1 MKRIIYLL
9 SLFLFAVNAAWAD
22 DISVEQAISI
32 AQQFVSHDAKA
43 KALGKTNGKSVEP
56 RLAHAV
62 KSKTSQKDNVYVINL
77 GEDQGFVIVAGDDG
91 ADAEVLGYCDHGTF
105 EYDKA
110 PVQFKDL
117 LANYSAGVDSLRQ
130 SNVASAKSATRA
142 SANGSATTSM
152 QRLPDCMGNIVVGPL
167 LTTTWNQWGPYNY
180 QCPEGCPTGCYPT
193 AIAQVMN
200 YWKWPKQ
207 SGGKLQLV
215 DSDGKHYYEDF
226 PIHEYD
232 WDNMLDSYE
241 NGGFNDSQGAAVAQL
256 MADIG
261 KAFHTRYRPGASPT
275 PFNGY
280 PLTENF
286 GYEPGIGYE
295 LGKDGSDLIEEM
307 KTELD
312 EHRPILYCGGEM
324 KTPEDC
330 HALVVDGYTTTYYF
344 HYNYGWGGDYDGW
357 YRNGVCSLYGNN
369 SYILTGVRPYDGK
382 KIKVG
387 DIQYGIFPN
396 GTAEILKYDIEEGKD
411 IDLVIPNTIKDAEG
425 VEYIVER
432 IRVDAFSSSNSSF
445 KTVTLGDNIKH
456 IDRYAF
462 VGNHIETLI
471 IGDKAEV
478 VSDNAF
484 EAAGVKNLIIGAS
497 VKHIGDMAFYAC
509 RLENVT
515 CKSPAI
521 TVGKNAFTGCSI
533 DCGEWLDHITEL
545 GDESFSGVS
554 FRSMPHFRNVTK
566 IGSKAFSGSYG
577 LNEPFII
584 YPSVKN
590 IAPDAFVN
598 SSASRVKVDDG
609 NPYYAHD
616 GYGMIYNKSKTS
628 LAVATN
634 FMSLTEDAYPE
645 NMIRMGEG
653 CINPRRSDD
662 SSVTIPNSVEDVTGA
677 FALCGKDIGTITSLA
692 VIPPIATHGTFND
705 EMFEANPDR
714 ELHVPAG
721 CENIYRNAPGWS
733 RFNNIIADQPY
744 VLPPSQPD
752 RQYFMILHCSDKNQQ
767 SLRIPV
773 GSVKDIRVGDYV
785 SGMGASVIVSQN
797 GANDNAYRVDSITWM
812 KGFVYDTPEVFDMSP
827 DNLVAEGQDCTVKLG
842 VTVIDDDV
850 QLAIRKAI
858 NTVPFIEGT
867 TRSKSFDISLSND
880 VHELSGVAEIIVP
893 FDRKEGET
901 LCAAYYDEE
910 SGTWKPV
917 FFCYDEQ
924 LGAVVIETGHFSL
937 FSILSVAKE
946 KTARQMMNY
955 YMYYE
960 PYSTLNEAMQ
970 NVLEWLATDDPDK
983 KAIDAWKERYGL
995 WQSLG
1000 IDGGY
1005 NTLLSGFGFSHETID
1020 NAIGMVGWIGT
1031 ALTFLDI
1038 VSADLKGDDVNVAA
1052 NSLKTISSIAQTY
1065 IGSIVGSSALSLGM
1079 GLTAFIGVAIEKF
1092 GTMVQEAKTDY
1103 VRQIYDLYY
1112 SKTGGEIAG
1121 HTTYRSATDWYYL
1134 FYNAIRD
1141 NKVTPD
1147 KLNSYI
1153 EGTVREYT
1161 NRFWNE
1167 PADVLAWFEGQTVL
1181 DDKPFGFTSFHN
1193 VSKSDQEKISQE
1205 YYEELM
1211 NGILVSVF
1219 QQIKRKMVDNSK
1231 DDLDYRME
1239 PFVRF
1244 MNSYVGLKIFDS
1256 SCPEDGKSDYS
1267 GWSVRFTKIPDGV
1280 TDPENWKKTL
1290 SDQGTCKLG
1299 YYTLN
1304 SLLANKVQ
1312 LQLTLVDP
1320 FGEEHSTY
1328 DFDLSKFDADSYNV
1342 IEIDLAT
1349 GGQEIDAIDRL
1360 EVRHDEGAGVNSRY
1374 DCHIHYVFDEPY
1386 YTTVKLDDGGI
1397 GLLPNYT
1404 LEYDDWDWD
1413 GLIFLDYPL
1422 YGNNVSYHTE
1432 IGKFFRE
1439 HEQITIDDQGN
1450 FAIGNDIKGK
1460 FEDGS
1465 RTATGKFTIETTYDF
1480 VNQTLSEFIHRWNN
1494 FDLQSKVIAY
1504 YNNMLNGTIQHSID
1518 CEYTIVRNADSS
1530 VFSIYYTGEG
1540 TFDLTGNGVTNF
1552 DITARLQSYSDKR
1565 YYYDLFCKRDLTPDE
1580 VAVGPMKFVIEYR
1593 KYPEKDILSN
1603 HYTGPVTL
1611 KYTKKIKVNK

>member
-9 SLFLFAVNAAWAD
+9 SLVLLAVNAAWAD
-22 DISVEQAISI
+22 DISVEQALQI
-32 AQQFVSHDAKA
+32 ASRFSVIPTQGGDARAKSAKA
-43 KALGKTNGKSVEP
+43 TTVEP
-56 RLAHAV
+56 RLAYAV
-62 KSKTSQKDNVYVINL
+62 KSKSSQQDNVYVINL
-77 GEDQGFVIVAGDDG
+77 GDDQGFVIVSGEDG
-91 ADAEVLGYCDHGTF
+91 ADQQILGYCDHGTF

-110 PVQFKDL
+110 PVQLKDM

-130 SNVASAKSATRA
+130 RQE
-142 SANGSATTSM
+142 TSVKPALKAAAM
-152 QRLPDCMGNIVVGPL
+152 QKLPDCMGNIVVGPL
-167 LTTTWNQWGPYNY
+167 LTTTWYQFAPFNY

-193 AIAQVMN
+193 AIAQLMN

-207 SGGKLQLV
+207 SSGQLQLV

-226 PIHEYD
+226 PVHEYD
-232 WDNMLDSYE
+232 WDNMLDNYD
-241 NGGFNDSQGAAVAQL
+241 NGFNDSQGAAVAQL

-261 KAFHTRYRPGASPT
+261 KAFHTRYRPDASPT
-275 PFNGY
+275 PFIGN

-312 EHRPILYCGGEM
+312 EHRPVLYCGGEM

-369 SYILTGVRPYDGK
+369 SSILTGVRPYDGK

-411 IDLVIPNTIKDAEG
+411 IDLVIPNTIKDAES

-533 DCGEWLDHITEL
+533 DCGEWLDHITEI
-545 GDESFSGVS
+545 GEESFSGVS

-598 SSASRVKVDDG
+598 CSASRVKVDDG
-609 NPYYAHD
+609 NPYFSHD

-628 LAVATN
+628 LVLATN
-634 FMSLTEDAYPE
+634 YLSLTEDAYLDT
-645 NMIRMGEG
+645 MLRMGEG
-653 CINPRRSDD
+653 SINPRRSDD

-677 FALCGKDIGTITSLA
+677 FTLCGNDIGTITSLA
-692 VIPPIATHGTFND
+692 VIPPTATSATFND
-705 EMFEANPDR
+705 EMFEANPER

-752 RQYFMILHCSDKNQQ
+752 RQYFMILHCSNEKQQ

-773 GSVKDIRVGDYV
+773 GSVKNIRVGDYV
-785 SGMGASVIVSQN
+785 SGTGASVIVSEN
-797 GANDNAYRVDSITWM
+797 DGADNAYRVDSITWM
-812 KGFVYDTPEVFDMSP
+812 KGFVFDNAEVFDLSP

-893 FDRKEGET
+893 FERKEGET
-901 LCAAYYDEE
+901 LCAGYYDEE
-910 SGTWKPV
+910 TGTWKPV
-917 FFCYDEQ
+917 FFRYDEQ
-924 LGAVVIETGHFSL
+924 LGAAVIETDHFSL
-937 FSILSVAKE
+937 FSILAVVRE
-946 KTARQMMNY
+946 KTAQQLMDYCYWNY
-955 YMYYE
+955 E
-960 PYSTLNEAMQ
+960 AYSTLSEAMQ
-970 NVLEWLATDDPDK
+970 NVLEWLASDDPDK
-983 KAIDAWKERYGL
+983 KAIDDFKTEYGL

-1020 NAIGMVGWIGT
+1020 NAVGMVGWIGT
-1031 ALTFLDI
+1031 AMTFLDI
-1038 VSADLKGDDVNVAA
+1038 VSADLKGDEVNVAA

-1079 GLTAFIGVAIEKF
+1079 GLTAFIGVALENF
-1092 GTMVQEAKTDY
+1092 GTKVQEAKADY
-1103 VRQIYDLYY
+1103 VRQIYSLYY
-1112 SKTGGEIAG
+1112 SKLGEDIVKKK
-1121 HTTYRSATDWYYL
+1121 TYRSATDWYYL

-1141 NKVTPD
+1141 NQVTPD
-1147 KLNSYI
+1147 KLDSFI
-1153 EGTVREYT
+1153 ETTVRDYT
-1161 NRFWNE
+1161 NWFWDE
-1167 PADVLAWFEGQTVL
+1167 PGDVLAEFQGITVME
-1181 DDKPFGFTSFHN
+1181 DKPTGFTTFHD
-1193 VSKSDQEKISQE
+1193 VLPSLQAKISQE
-1205 YYEELM
+1205 HYEELM

-1219 QQIKRKMVDNSK
+1219 QQIKNKLKANAK
-1231 DDLDYRME
+1231 EDLDDRMK
-1239 PFVRF
+1239 PFVNM
-1244 MNSYVGLKIFDS
+1244 MNSYVGLQIIDS

-1280 TDPENWKKTL
+1280 TDPERWKKTL
-1290 SDQGTCKLG
+1290 SDRGTCKLG
-1299 YYTLN
+1299 YFTLN

-1328 DFDLSKFDADSYNV
+1328 DFNLSKFDENEFNV

-1360 EVRHDEGAGVNSRY
+1360 EVKHDDGFVNSQY
-1374 DCHIHYVFDEPY
+1374 NINMHFDYDEPLLY
-1386 YTTVKLDDGGI
+1386 YDENHNVVAQYSKDLNTDYGGVI
-1397 GLLPNYT
+1397 L
-1404 LEYDDWDWD
+1404 
-1413 GLIFLDYPL
+1413 LDYQGY
-1422 YGNNVSYHTE
+1422 YGNDITYNTE
-1432 IGKFFRE
+1432 IGKFFRDHE
-1439 HEQITIDDQGN
+1439 HITVDERGN
-1450 FAIGNDIKGK
+1450 FTIGNDIKGR
-1460 FEDGS
+1460 FEEGS
-1465 RTATGKFTIETTYDF
+1465 RTATGKFTIETSYDF
-1480 VNQTLSEFIHRWNN
+1480 VNLTKDEFINRWNN
-1494 FDLQSKVIAY
+1494 FDTNNNTIVI
-1504 YNNMLNGTIQHSID
+1504 YNNMLNGTISHKID
-1518 CEYTIVRNADSS
+1518 CDYTIVRNADSS
-1530 VFSIYYTGEG
+1530 VFSVYYTGEG
-1540 TFDLTGNGVTNF
+1540 TFDLTGNGVSDINISIRCKDAF
-1552 DITARLQSYSDKR
+1552 DKYSYN
-1565 YYYDLFCKRDLTPDE
+1565 YYLRNKRDLTSDE
-1580 VAVGPMKFVIEYR
+1580 VAVGPMKFVIESR
-1593 KYPEKDILSN
+1593 NYPEKDILSD
-1603 HYTGPVTL
+1603 HYIGPVTL
-1611 KYTKKIKVNK
+1611 QYTKKIKVNK